1 MSYKIF
7 YNESIK
13 TGTFPDNLI
22 LSDLSQVFKKKGP
35 LNSTNYHL
43 VSILL
48 TVSELFE
55 KVRKNQITGMISI
68 CSEAFVTIHHV
79 NFIGNLNAYDF
90 QHEAMKLI
98 YSSQKNDGAN
108 QESAELLLRGIINT
122 GVPLVF
128 VLGLIC
134 LMPLSMILLFV

>member
-7 YNESIK
+7 YNQSIK

-43 VSILL
+43 VSILQ

-55 KVRKNQITGMISI
+55 KVRKT
-68 CSEAFVTIHHV
+68 
-79 NFIGNLNAYDF
+79 
-90 QHEAMKLI
+90 K
-98 YSSQKNDGAN
+98 
-108 QESAELLLRGIINT
+108 
-122 GVPLVF
+122 
-128 VLGLIC
+128 
-134 LMPLSMILLFV
+134 

>member
-1 MSYKIF
+1 
-7 YNESIK
+7 
-13 TGTFPDNLI
+13 
-22 LSDLSQVFKKKGP
+22 
-35 LNSTNYHL
+35 
-43 VSILL
+43 
-48 TVSELFE
+48 
-55 KVRKNQITGMISI
+55 MISI

-79 NFIGNLNAYDF
+79 NFIGNLKAYDF

-98 YSSQKNDGAN
+98 SSSQKNDGTN

-134 LMPLSMILLFV
+134 LIPLSMILLFV